1 MNEHLQVCAGDP
13 TEGGKVWGN
22 GRIFAIGDC
31 NYGCIGNPKKWIL
44 PPIPKISYPG
54 EEQALHACNNVE
66 ILDHKKKGGIGNC
79 FARKQMMETW
89 WPWGA
94 GMFATSLGPHDAC
107 FVLAANDQKGS
118 GCMVNWYLPAA
129 LQKEI
134 IETTKVNECKNG
146 IIGILIWHFV
156 HHTPMNCFGRGPW
169 KPHSGA
175 FAPIGMNCFG

>member
-1 MNEHLQVCAGDP
+1 M
-13 TEGGKVWGN
+13 K
-22 GRIFAIGDC
+22 
-31 NYGCIGNPKKWIL
+31 YGHPGCLSKMFCPRPKGLK
-44 PPIPKISYPG
+44 P
-54 EEQALHACNNVE
+54 
-66 ILDHKKKGGIGNC
+66 
-79 FARKQMMETW
+79 TW

-107 FVLAANDQKGS
+107 FVVAANEQPGS
-118 GCMVNWYLPAA
+118 GYMVNWWIPGA
-129 LQKEI
+129 LQKEV

-156 HHTPMNCFGRGPW
+156 HHTPINLFGRGPW

>member
-1 MNEHLQVCAGDP
+1 MVALALP
-13 TEGGKVWGN
+13 RN
-22 GRIFAIGDC
+22 GFFHQSPRS
-31 NYGCIGNPKKWIL
+31 
-44 PPIPKISYPG
+44 PIQEKNRPSM
-54 EEQALHACNNVE
+54 L
-66 ILDHKKKGGIGNC
+66 
-79 FARKQMMETW
+79 
-89 WPWGA
+89 
-94 GMFATSLGPHDAC
+94 ATRLGPHDAC
-107 FVLAANDQKGS
+107 FVVAANDQKGS

-129 LQKEI
+129 IQKEI